1 MKNRC
6 TSQKKFVQNDSE
18 KTIFLIFTAR
28 INLSYPGRRCI
39 LQMKISEVIEKH
51 FWVILLA
58 GILLG
63 LWSPV
68 SFKAPPVLPKI
79 LLGMMLFLAFLKID
93 ALEVLE
99 NMRNFRLMIYIA
111 SVYMLVIPLVFYFS
125 TRIFD
130 ADLAVGILLLT
141 AMPAG
146 VSTPVLTYI
155 AKGNISLS
163 MSLVIVSQL
172 LAPFT
177 VPLLFWL
184 VDINSL
190 TINKLL
196 ILKDI
201 AILVFLPMVI
211 SQIVKRYLPLTIEKT
226 QHLFTS
232 ANVLLLFSFVYI
244 AISSQRNVILENPTG
259 LIWKIALLYLV
270 FVLLHIIGYLIC
282 LKQNKENRIAVAIGA
297 AYMNNGMAI
306 VLAVSYFKPEI
317 LVLMV
322 LSELPWNT
330 LLAPFKKVLSWFV
343 DKNTN

>member
-1 MKNRC
+1 
-6 TSQKKFVQNDSE
+6 
-18 KTIFLIFTAR
+18 
-28 INLSYPGRRCI
+28 
-39 LQMKISEVIEKH
+39 MKISELIEKH
-51 FWVILLA
+51 FWLILIA
-58 GILLG
+58 SILMG

-68 SFKAPPVLPKI
+68 SFKATPILPKV

-99 NMRNFRLMIYIA
+99 NIRNFRLMIYI
-111 SVYMLVIPLVFYFS
+111 SFVYMLVIPLAFFFS

-130 ADLAVGILLLT
+130 TELATGILLLT

-146 VSTPVLTYI
+146 VSTPVLTDI

-184 VDINSL
+184 VDLNSL

-196 ILKDI
+196 ILRDI
-201 AILVFLPMVI
+201 AILVFLPMII
-211 SQIVKRYLPLTIEKT
+211 SQIVKRYLPRTITKT

-232 ANVLLLFSFVYI
+232 ANVFLLFSFVYI
-244 AISSQRNVILENPTG
+244 AISSQRNVILDNPAG
-259 LIWKIALLYLV
+259 LIWKIPVLYLV
-270 FVLLHIIGYLIC
+270 FVVLHIIGYMIC
-282 LKQNKENRIAVAIGA
+282 PKENKENRIAVAIGA

-306 VLAVSYFKPEI
+306 VLAASYFKPEI

-322 LSELPWNT
+322 LSEIPWNT
-330 LLAPFKKVLSWFV
+330 LLAPFKKVVRLL
-343 DKNTN
+343 

>member
-1 MKNRC
+1 MK
-6 TSQKKFVQNDSE
+6 
-18 KTIFLIFTAR
+18 
-28 INLSYPGRRCI
+28 LSG
-39 LQMKISEVIEKH
+39 LIEKH
-51 FWVILLA
+51 FWLVLIA

-68 SFKAPPVLPKI
+68 PFNAPPVVPKV

-99 NMRNFRLMIYIA
+99 NMKNFRLMIYIA
-111 SVYMLVIPLVFYFS
+111 FFYMLAIPLGFYFS
-125 TRIFD
+125 TRIFNPE
-130 ADLAVGILLLT
+130 LAVGLLLLT

-146 VSTPVLTYI
+146 VSAPVLTDI
-155 AKGNISLS
+155 ARGNISLS
-163 MSLVIVSQL
+163 MSLTIVSQL
-172 LAPFT
+172 LAPVT
-177 VPLLFWL
+177 VPFLFWI

-190 TINKLL
+190 TISKLL

-201 AILVFLPMVI
+201 AILVFVPMII
-211 SQIVKRYLPLTIEKT
+211 SQIVKRYLPLTIKTT

-232 ANVLLLFSFVYI
+232 ANVFLLFSFVYI
-244 AISSQRNVILENPTG
+244 AISSQRNVILENPAG

-270 FVLLHIIGYLIC
+270 FILLHLIGYMIC
-282 LKQNKENRIAVAIGA
+282 PKENKENRIAITIGS

-322 LSELPWNT
+322 LSEIPWNT
-330 LLAPFKKVLSWFV
+330 LLAPFKKVVRLL
-343 DKNTN
+343 

>member
-1 MKNRC
+1 
-6 TSQKKFVQNDSE
+6 
-18 KTIFLIFTAR
+18 
-28 INLSYPGRRCI
+28 
-39 LQMKISEVIEKH
+39 MKISQLIEKH
-51 FWVILLA
+51 FWLILLA

-68 SFKAPPVLPKI
+68 SFKAHPILPKI

-99 NMRNFRLMIYIA
+99 NMRNFRLMIYVA
-111 SVYMLVIPLVFYFS
+111 SVYMLVIPLAFYFS

-146 VSTPVLTYI
+146 VSAPVLTDI
-155 AKGNISLS
+155 ARGNISLS
-163 MSLVIVSQL
+163 MSLTIVSQL

-177 VPLLFWL
+177 VPFLFWL
-184 VDINSL
+184 LNIESL

-196 ILKDI
+196 ILRDI
-201 AILVFLPMVI
+201 AILVFLPMII
-211 SQIVKRYLPLTIEKT
+211 SQIVKRYLPQTIEKT

-232 ANVLLLFSFVYI
+232 ANVFLLFSFVYI
-244 AISSQRNVILENPTG
+244 AISSQRNVILENPAG
-259 LIWKIALLYLV
+259 LIWKIVVLYLV
-270 FVLLHIIGYLIC
+270 FILLHIIGYMITP
-282 LKQNKENRIAVAIGA
+282 KESRENRIAVAIGA

-306 VLAVSYFKPEI
+306 VLAASYFKPEI

-330 LLAPFKKVLSWFV
+330 LLAPFKKVLSWSV
-343 DKNTN
+343 GEDTH